1 LLTTFLLTV
10 FFDLIIAIEIGMV
23 LSSFLFMKRMAD
35 ATRMSVVT
43 DEGGET
49 LFDKELPELPR
60 GVMLYEID
68 GPLFFGA
75 AQQFQDTLQN
85 VSEKPQTII
94 FRMRKVPYMDA
105 TGVYRLRQLIEY
117 FQKRKVKVLL
127 SGVNPA
133 VLETMEKAD
142 IFNALNRDQVFPNIH
157 AALDH
162 IRSATDNDQ

>member
-1 LLTTFLLTV
+1 
-10 FFDLIIAIEIGMV
+10 M
-23 LSSFLFMKRMAD
+23 
-35 ATRMSVVT
+35 VT

-162 IRSATDNDQ
+162 IRSATDKDQ